1 MFFSKRKDNRLW
13 KLEYFDT
20 VYKIYDWDKKLTGYF
35 FPNYDEFYQEN
46 TEKLNN
52 STYNYDEETDYIE
65 KLHKQNKKVYGGN
78 LMLPMIK
85 LNLLDEQEGIDLDYA
100 ISSLEENIL
109 RAKEWKRWIKENNT
123 EFNVAGVSLF
133 TSREDRNMLSIVI
146 GLSIYIT
153 LGEKELLKILEPL
166 LNRLHGDGMI

>member
-1 MFFSKRKDNRLW
+1 MFFSKRKDNKLW

-20 VYKIYDWDKKLTGYF
+20 VYKVYDWDKKLTGYF
-35 FPNYDEFYQEN
+35 FPNYNDLYQEN
-46 TEKLNN
+46 TEKTDN
-52 STYNYDEETDYIE
+52 SAYNYEEEASYIE

-85 LNLLDEQEGIDLDYA
+85 LNLLDEQEGIDLEYA
-100 ISSLEENIL
+100 ISSLEENIH
-109 RAKEWKRWIKENNT
+109 RAKEWKRWIKENDI
-123 EFNVAGVSLF
+123 EFNIAGVSLF

-146 GLSIYIT
+146 GLSVYIT

-166 LNRLHGDGMI
+166 LNRLHENGMI